1 MSDFALPSLGPGD
14 VNLLKPVAQP
24 SALAGADAARVKK
37 TAQDFEASFL
47 SVMFNQMFEGVSTA
61 APFGGGQ
68 GEEAFRSFL
77 TDAMAKSMVQKG
89 GIGLSTQITHELMK
103 LQGAA

>member
-1 MSDFALPSLGPGD
+1 MSDFALPTLGAGD
-14 VNLLKPVAQP
+14 INLLKPVAQP
-24 SALAGADAARVKK
+24 SVAGADAAKVKK

-47 SVMFNQMFEGVSTA
+47 SVMFNQMFEGVSTS

-68 GEEAFRSFL
+68 GEQAFRSFL
-77 TDAMAKSMVQKG
+77 TEAMAKSMVQQG
-89 GIGLSTQITHELMK
+89 GIGMSAQIAKELLK

>member
-1 MSDFALPSLGPGD
+1 MSDFALPTLGARD

-24 SALAGADAARVKK
+24 TADADPAKIRK

-61 APFGGGQ
+61 APFGGGM
-68 GEEAFRSFL
+68 GEQAFRSFL
-77 TDAMAKSMVQKG
+77 TDAMAKSMVQQG
-89 GIGLSTQITHELMK
+89 GIGMSDQIARELMK